1 MVWQILGA
9 YQIAISFFIMF
20 MYLLHQGRLDRLWVL
35 EWDLTMHYQTHEHD
49 HWMAECWCIFPLNST
64 EKPSIVSRVIQWK

>member
-20 MYLLHQGRLDRLWVL
+20 MYLLHQGRLDRLSFGMRL
-35 EWDLTMHYQTHEHD
+35 DLALPNTGT
-49 HWMAECWCIFPLNST
+49 
-64 EKPSIVSRVIQWK
+64 